1 MFKEKCWGIFVMG
14 NEVERMK
21 ETVEKKYEVFE
32 VRKLT
37 FAEKLTYCKD
47 PVLFASDPWI
57 IMFRSTRL
65 QYIMLIRKLKLTP
78 VM

>member
-1 MFKEKCWGIFVMG
+1 MKKKCWGIFVME

-21 ETVEKKYEVFE
+21 EIVEKKYEVFE

-37 FAEKLTYCKD
+37 FWEKLSYCKD
-47 PVLFASDPWI
+47 PVLYANEPWI

-65 QYIMLIRKLKLTP
+65 QYNLLIWKLKLIP

>member
-1 MFKEKCWGIFVMG
+1 MKKKCWGIFVMG
-14 NEVERMK
+14 NEVEQMK
-21 ETVEKKYEVFE
+21 EIVENKYEVFE

-37 FAEKLTYCKD
+37 FTEKLTYCKD
-47 PVLFASDPWI
+47 PALFASEPWI

-65 QYIMLIRKLKLTP
+65 QYLMLIRKLKLTP